1 MTALTEAFSLMKLAN
16 ELNFREISTRSFL
29 QMTDNSNI
37 LIQLA
42 LDEDIGEGDVTAR
55 YFIPEDRRACAFV
68 AVRSDG
74 VISGV
79 ELAAKVFQTVD
90 PALNVVI
97 LITDG
102 SRVAAGAL
110 IIRVEG
116 SARSILTAE
125 RTALNFLQK
134 LSGVASLTA
143 RYVEE
148 IKGTNTRI
156 LDTRKTTPGYRLL
169 EKQAVA
175 HGGGTNHRLG
185 LYDRAMVKDNHLAA
199 EGGPEAI
206 QAAILQLK
214 SERPKV
220 EVELEADSLDQVRL
234 FLTLEG
240 VDYILLD
247 NMSPDELTAA
257 IEMRGDRSRPQFE
270 ASGGITLLTLQEIAK
285 TGVDFI
291 SVGALTHSAPS
302 LDIGLDFETL

>member
-1 MTALTEAFSLMKLAN
+1 
-16 ELNFREISTRSFL
+16 
-29 QMTDNSNI
+29 MTDHSDI

-42 LDEDIGEGDVTAR
+42 LAEDIGEGDVTSR

-68 AVRSDG
+68 AVRKDG
-74 VISGV
+74 VVSGV
-79 ELAAKVFQTVD
+79 ELAARVFRTVD
-90 PALNVVI
+90 PELEVEV
-97 LITDG
+97 LIADG

-110 IIRVEG
+110 LIRVEG
-116 SARSILTAE
+116 SAQSILTAE
-125 RTALNFLQK
+125 RTALNFVQR

-148 IKGTNTRI
+148 VKGTNTRI

-169 EKQAVA
+169 EKQAVT

-185 LYDRAMVKDNHLAA
+185 LYDRAMLKDNHLVA

-206 QAAILQLK
+206 QAAILNLK
-214 SERPKV
+214 SEKPGV
-220 EVELEADSLDQVRL
+220 EVELEVDRL
-234 FLTLEG
+234 EQLETFLTFEG

-247 NMSPDELTAA
+247 NMTLEELAA
-257 IEMRGDRSRPQFE
+257 AVELRGDRSRPQLE
-270 ASGGITLLTLQEIAK
+270 ASGGVTLEGLREIAK